1 MSTLREDAQSLYE
14 QLAPHLPDDCA
25 DEYDVDALETLFDSY
40 VNTYRVP
47 RNQAFGSVRGR
58 VLKEAGIDTDAF
70 WAAQRDGERGTTDD
84 PLPLAECTT
93 DNEWVTI
100 RAKVVEL
107 WEPKHESI
115 HQVGLIGDESGR
127 LKFTAWAKSDPP
139 DIEEDTTYTF
149 KDVVVEEYEGSYS
162 VKINSRSE
170 IIEHAHDS
178 EEAVT
183 DVGTMTTTHD
193 GFFVAIQGQSGLI
206 KRCSASDCTR
216 VVTGGECSE
225 HGAVD
230 GEFDLRIKAV
240 IDDGR
245 TAQDCLFTRGV
256 TEEVTGIDLEEAKK
270 MAADTLD
277 FTVVSDRFTDLL
289 IGRRFTV
296 ESPLLGRYLLVEEVE
311 ETPERAFSDGYQEA
325 VVELLAEHRYDG
337 PGLTA
342 ASIEDLPR
350 SYDAHA
356 GGLGGD

>member
-1 MSTLREDAQSLYE
+1 MNTLREDAQSLHE

-47 RNQAFGSVRGR
+47 KTQAFESVRGH
-58 VLKEAGIDTDAF
+58 VLKEVGIDADAF
-70 WAAQRDGERGTTDD
+70 WAAQRGGEQGTVDE
-84 PLPLAECTT
+84 PRSLAECASN
-93 DNEWVTI
+93 NEWVTI
-100 RAKVVEL
+100 RAKVVDL
-107 WEPKHESI
+107 WEPNHESI

-127 LKFTAWAKSDPP
+127 LKFTAWAKSNPP
-139 DIEEDTTYTF
+139 NLKEGTTYTF
-149 KDVVVEEYEGSYS
+149 KDVVVEEYKGSYS

-170 IIEHAHDS
+170 IIEHAHNS

-183 DVGTMTTTHD
+183 DVGMVTTTHE

-206 KRCSASDCTR
+206 NRCSASDCTR

-245 TAQDCLFTRGV
+245 TAQECLFTRGI
-256 TEEVTGIDLEEAKK
+256 TEEVTRVDLEEAKEL
-270 MAADTLD
+270 AADALD
-277 FTVVSDRFTDLL
+277 FTVVSDRFTDIL

-296 ESPLLGRYLLVEEVE
+296 EGPLIGRYLLVEEVE
-311 ETPERAFSDGYQEA
+311 ETPERTFSDSYQEA
-325 VVELLAEHRYDG
+325 VVELLAEHNYDG
-337 PGLTA
+337 SGLTA

-350 SYDAHA
+350 SYDA
-356 GGLGGD
+356 

>member
-1 MSTLREDAQSLYE
+1 MSTLREDAQSLHE

-25 DEYDVDALETLFDSY
+25 DEYDVDALEALFDSY

-47 RNQAFGSVRGR
+47 KTQAFDSVRGH
-58 VLKEAGIDTDAF
+58 VLKEVGIDTDAF
-70 WAAQRDGERGTTDD
+70 WADQRGGEQGTIDE

-100 RAKVVEL
+100 RAKVVDL
-107 WEPKHESI
+107 WEPQHESI

-127 LKFTAWAKSDPP
+127 LKFTAWAKSSPP
-139 DIEEDTTYTF
+139 TLKEDTTYTF

-170 IIEHAHDS
+170 IIEHADNSS
-178 EEAVT
+178 EVVT
-183 DVGTMTTTHD
+183 EVGTMTTTHD

-230 GEFDLRIKAV
+230 GKFDLRIKAV
-240 IDDGR
+240 IDDGH
-245 TAQDCLFTRGV
+245 TAQECLFTRGV
-256 TEEVTGIDLEEAKK
+256 TEETTEIDLGEAKE

-277 FTVVSDRFTDLL
+277 FTVVSDHFTDLL

-296 ESPLLGRYLLVEEVE
+296 EGPLLGRYLLVDEVS

-325 VVELLAEHRYDG
+325 VVELLAEHNYDG

-350 SYDAHA
+350 SYDAQA
-356 GGLGGD
+356 DTVGGD